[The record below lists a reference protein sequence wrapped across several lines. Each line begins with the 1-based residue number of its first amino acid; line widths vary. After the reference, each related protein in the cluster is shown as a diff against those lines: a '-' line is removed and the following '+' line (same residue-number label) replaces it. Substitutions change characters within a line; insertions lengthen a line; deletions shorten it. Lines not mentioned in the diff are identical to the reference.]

1 MLPLSD
7 EITSNFRQKM
17 AQQAQITRLLKQP
30 DSQKRMLP
38 GRLLMITGDTLIS
51 LGLWLKTIS
60 KAPSEE
66 IVTPL
71 YT

>member
-7 EITSNFRQKM
+7 EITRDFRQKM
-17 AQQAQITRLLKQP
+17 AQQAQLARLLKQP

-51 LGLWLKTIS
+51 LGLWLKNVPKS
-60 KAPSEE
+60 PSEE
-66 IVTPL
+66 FVSPL

>member
-7 EITSNFRQKM
+7 EITSDFRQKM
-17 AQQAQITRLLKQP
+17 AQQAQIARLLKQH
-30 DSQKRMLP
+30 DSQKRMLL

-60 KAPSEE
+60 RAQSEE